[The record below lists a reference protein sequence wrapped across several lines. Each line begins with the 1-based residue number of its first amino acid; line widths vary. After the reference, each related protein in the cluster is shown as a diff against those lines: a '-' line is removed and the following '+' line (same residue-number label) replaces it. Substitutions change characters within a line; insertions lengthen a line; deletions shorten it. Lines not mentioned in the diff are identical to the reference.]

1 MYTHGRLTFETAK
14 LNTAPFV
21 VVQSEGVRLV
31 SRVKDFNSSN
41 RRRFS
46 LCCQRSTERDG
57 YTVVLPRFLEMVK
70 RINGFTVSSTSHG
83 HLAKV
88 LLPITFAEYIC
99 HFHLFIFELYNLFFP
114 LLFCS
119 ILFFFCSVVLVNCE
133 EIVLYFIF
141 SYFCWTSN
149 SITP

>member
-14 LNTAPFV
+14 LSTAPFV

-46 LCCQRSTERDG
+46 LRCQRSTERDG

-88 LLPITFAEYIC
+88 LLPLTFAEYTCVTFIY
-99 HFHLFIFELYNLFFP
+99 LFLSCIIYFSHYYFAQFCFSFVQLF
-114 LLFCS
+114 
-119 ILFFFCSVVLVNCE
+119 
-133 EIVLYFIF
+133 
-141 SYFCWTSN
+141 
-149 SITP
+149 